1 VEQQEVVWAF
11 YIFVRFLGQAFR
23 LGHQRHRVMNVP
35 TFRHLSETN
44 ARRGF
49 FARATFEAVVAALPV
64 YLQDVARFGY
74 CTGWRRGE
82 VLGLT
87 AANVDLKLGEL
98 RIGDSKNGEG
108 RVIPLRNE
116 DGTVNAVG
124 AIVERRM
131 AARVV
136 GDRVV
141 AYLFHRDGRPIADF
155 RKSWTTACKTAG
167 VPGALF
173 HDLRRTF
180 AHDAAEAGNDYKTIM
195 DWTGH
200 RTTSTFIRYRM

>member
-1 VEQQEVVWAF
+1 
-11 YIFVRFLGQAFR
+11 
-23 LGHQRHRVMNVP
+23 
-35 TFRHLSETN
+35 
-44 ARRGF
+44 
-49 FARATFEAVVAALPV
+49 
-64 YLQDVARFGY
+64 VARFGY

-200 RTTSTFIRYRM
+200 RTTSTFIRYRIVNLAVMKRAAQRVASFRETQAATPTVITLAQAAEARSR